1 MMIKLGLFILGLALL
16 VASDAV
22 ANDMAGEATQ
32 MITDAMR
39 AILAVIVEFIG
50 DVLNEFVLAL
60 KNFF

>member
-1 MMIKLGLFILGLALL
+1 MMIKLGFFILGLALL
-16 VASDAV
+16 IAPDVA

>member
-1 MMIKLGLFILGLALL
+1 MMMKLGLFILGLALL
-16 VASDAV
+16 IAPDAA

-39 AILAVIVEFIG
+39 AILGVIVEFIG